1 MFSCE
6 DVLAELSNYLDN
18 QLAES
23 LRKQVE
29 EHMLHC
35 RTCSAVYDSTGKTL
49 RIVTESGSFELSE
62 DVSSRVASRIR
73 AKIRAG
79 HTKLGDTS
87 SSS

>member
-29 EHMLHC
+29 EHMVDCQTC
-35 RTCSAVYDSTGKTL
+35 RAVYDSTRKTL
-49 RIVTESGSFELSE
+49 NIVTESGSFELSE
-62 DVSSRVASRIR
+62 DVSSRVAASIR
-73 AKIRAG
+73 EKIRARQANP
-79 HTKLGDTS
+79 DDIPPC
-87 SSS
+87 